1 MNTVYTATCGADIL
15 AFNDSLTD
23 LLDWVGDIHEDGE
36 DVAVWRGPVL
46 VLVIDGAGHTTY
58 LTDPEAHRV

>member
-15 AFNDSLTD
+15 AIHDSLRD

-36 DVAVWRGPVL
+36 DVAVWKGANI
-46 VLVIDGAGHTTY
+46 VLVIDGQGHTTY
-58 LTDPEAHRV
+58 LQQQGDAP